1 MIGGL
6 MLTVALGVL
15 AAIVAACLY
24 NLAVV
29 VQAKEVRTVPLEH
42 SMQVSLLGRLLRRPR
57 WVAAIGIDVVAVAL
71 QGGALMLAPLTV
83 VQPADA
89 AGLVVLLVAGAS
101 YLKEPVGR
109 REWSAVAGIGIGV
122 VVLALAAPER
132 STDHADGAAL
142 TIPLVAL
149 GVVALVP
156 FALARTKRGIP
167 PAVMVLGAGLAF
179 AWSAFGIKLISD
191 HLSTGDW
198 AGAIGWAIPTFALGA
213 VGTVSEMSAFQR
225 WPATRVA
232 PVVFVIELV
241 VPVALAVLI
250 GGEAWEGTGQI
261 AALSAALALVV
272 GCAAA
277 LASSKQVAG
286 MISAEAG
293 PGQAADADATGPGQ
307 PASASTSDAADGA
320 AAGTVSGSS
329 GAASAAA
336 SAEDSSARD
345 VATSARP

>member
-1 MIGGL
+1 MV
-6 MLTVALGVL
+6 TVALGVL

-57 WVAAIGIDVVAVAL
+57 WVAAVGIDVFAVAL
-71 QGGALMLAPLTV
+71 QGAALMLAPLTV

-89 AGLVVLLVAGAS
+89 AGLVVLLIAGAQ

-109 REWSAVAGIGIGV
+109 REWAAVAGIGVGV
-122 VVLALAAPER
+122 AVLALAAPER

-142 TIPLVAL
+142 LIPLLAL
-149 GVVALVP
+149 GVVALIP
-156 FALARTKRGIP
+156 FLLARTRRGIP
-167 PAVMVLGAGLAF
+167 PVVMVLGAGLAF

-191 HLSTGDW
+191 HVATGAW
-198 AGAIGWAIPTFALGA
+198 AGAVAWAIPTFALGA
-213 VGTVSEMSAFQR
+213 VGTVSEMSAFQH

-241 VPVALAVLI
+241 VPVGLAVFI
-250 GGEAWEGTGQI
+250 GGEAWNGGLGQV
-261 AALSAALALVV
+261 AALSAGLALVV

-277 LASSKQVAG
+277 LAASDQVAG
-286 MISAEAG
+286 MMSAEAG
-293 PGQAADADATGPGQ
+293 PVQDGGTKAPDAPGS
-307 PASASTSDAADGA
+307 ASARTCEAADGA
-320 AAGTVSGSS
+320 DAGAVSGAS
-329 GAASAAA
+329 GAASADR
-336 SAEDSSARD
+336 SADDSSARD
-345 VATSARP
+345 VATSAKP